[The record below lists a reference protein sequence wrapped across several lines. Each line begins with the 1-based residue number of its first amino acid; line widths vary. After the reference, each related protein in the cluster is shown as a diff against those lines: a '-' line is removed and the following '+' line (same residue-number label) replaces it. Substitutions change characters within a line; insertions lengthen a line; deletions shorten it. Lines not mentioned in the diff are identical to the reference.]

1 MKVIPCAFLPP
12 LLVLLTGCGT
22 PSVETGDRDRDVYP
36 ESAAQDQP
44 ASLFEMN
51 FGGGET
57 EVTKNLPGDAAEKV
71 GDAVRSIHGKS
82 PPEVVGE

>member
-1 MKVIPCAFLPP
+1 MKITPGAFLLP
-12 LLVLLTGCGT
+12 LLALFTGCGT

-36 ESAAQDQP
+36 TTSAEDQP

-71 GDAVRSIHGKS
+71 GDAVRSIQGKS